1 MYNFKFFKVQP
12 EGIIILIDEIFH
24 FSLQFSIQP
33 VELTHR
39 NFKST
44 FFLEGNILD
53 SHLSV
58 IARTI
63 SDRIRLM
70 IMMH

>member
-33 VELTHR
+33 VELTQR
-39 NFKST
+39 KST

>member
-1 MYNFKFFKVQP
+1 MYNFKFFKIQP

-33 VELTHR
+33 VELTR
-39 NFKST
+39 RKST